1 MEQLN
6 KRMPERRM
14 KMARM
19 KKAMIVFCVFAIMI
33 GSSVYAYSNSKTV
46 GVINE
51 NDFKGKEVLVSVE
64 TEVLPDGFVMVDETY
79 EVLSE

>member
-1 MEQLN
+1 
-6 KRMPERRM
+6 
-14 KMARM
+14 M
-19 KKAMIVFCVFAIMI
+19 KKKRIIYCLVALAVLGI

>member
-1 MEQLN
+1 
-6 KRMPERRM
+6 
-14 KMARM
+14 M
-19 KKAMIVFCVFAIMI
+19 KKKRIIYCLVALVVLGI